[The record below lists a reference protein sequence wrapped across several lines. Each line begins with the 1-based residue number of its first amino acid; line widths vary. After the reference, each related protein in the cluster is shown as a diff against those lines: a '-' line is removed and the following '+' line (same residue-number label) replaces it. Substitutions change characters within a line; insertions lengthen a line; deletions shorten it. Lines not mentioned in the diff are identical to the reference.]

1 MKTRH
6 AHVSKLQTPL
16 PHHNATVSKN
26 KKKGGRGKEM
36 KKHPKHTH
44 THAGLV
50 LLSIKK

>member
-26 KKKGGRGKEM
+26 KKKGGGGEGKEM
-36 KKHPKHTH
+36 KKHPKHTRR
-44 THAGLV
+44 AGFTF
-50 LLSIKK
+50 IKK